1 MGGEL
6 TIALAGVAGLLLV
19 GLVGHGVWTARKAGA
34 RREAAARA
42 EPVEPTLAAPGDA
55 GAAGRI
61 EPVLGADP
69 AAEPPRAPRRNLPR
83 LDALIDALA
92 TLSLEAP
99 ITGELAAAHLPTTRR
114 AGSKPFF
121 IEGHNQATHEW
132 EPPQPGAWYREFQA
146 GVQLVGRSGPLNEIE
161 FSEFV
166 QKAQAFADAVGAT
179 ADFPDMLDVVA
190 RARELDGFASSHDAQ
205 LAVHLRA
212 RGPAWAVGFVQ
223 QQAAAQ
229 GFVPG
234 LTPGR
239 LVLPGSEEGAPPM
252 LVLSFDA
259 IAALS
264 EDPAQAVVR
273 EATLAFDV
281 PQTDAAADPFM
292 LWQACA
298 QSLAAALDADIVD
311 DDGRAV
317 PPQGFAAIGAEL
329 SRLYDALDARDMPA
343 GSALARRLFS

>member
-1 MGGEL
+1 MALGGEL
-6 TIALAGVAGLLLV
+6 TIALAGVAGLV
-19 GLVGHGVWTARKAGA
+19 VAGLVGHGVWTARKAGA
-34 RREAAARA
+34 RREAAARV
-42 EPVEPTLAAPGDA
+42 EPVEPTLAPA
-55 GAAGRI
+55 GEAGRV

-69 AAEPPRAPRRNLPR
+69 ASEPPRPQRRNLPR

-99 ITGELAAAHLPTTRR
+99 ITGELALSHLPGTRR

-121 IEGHNQATHEW
+121 IEGHNEATREW
-132 EPPQPGAWYREFQA
+132 ELPQPGAYYREFQA
-146 GVQLVGRSGPLNEIE
+146 GVQLVSRSGALNEIE

-166 QKAQAFADAVGAT
+166 QKAQAFADAIAAT

-190 RARELDGFASSHDAQ
+190 RARELDGFASGHDAQ

-212 RGPAWAVGFVQ
+212 RGPAWAVGFLQ

-234 LTPGR
+234 ITPGR
-239 LVLPGSEEGAPPM
+239 LVLPGSEDGAPPM

-259 IAALS
+259 IAALAD
-264 EDPAQAVVR
+264 DPAQAAVR
-273 EATLAFDV
+273 EVTLSFDV

-298 QSLAAALDADIVD
+298 QSLAMALEADIVD
-311 DDGRAV
+311 DDGRPV

>member
-1 MGGEL
+1 MSGFTLG
-6 TIALAGVAGLLLV
+6 LAILG
-19 GLVGHGVWTARKAGA
+19 GLVLAALVAYNTWTARRHAPRQPEDLPG
-34 RREAAARA
+34 
-42 EPVEPTLAAPGDA
+42 AAPAERVDPA
-55 GAAGRI
+55 LRTD
-61 EPVLGADP
+61 PVLEPDDSLSPLP
-69 AAEPPRAPRRNLPR
+69 APERKPG
-83 LDALIDALA
+83 LDALIDVIAPVVLESVVSGDAALA
-92 TLSLEAP
+92 A
-99 ITGELAAAHLPTTRR
+99 LPTTRR

-121 IEGHNQATHEW
+121 VEGQNLASREW
-132 EPPQPGAWYREFQA
+132 EPPQAGAQYREFQA
-146 GVQLVGRSGPLNEIE
+146 GVQLVSRSGALNEIE

-166 QKAQAFADAVGAT
+166 QKAQAFADAIGAT

-190 RARELDGFASSHDAQ
+190 RARELDTFASAHDGQ

-212 RGPAWAVGFVQ
+212 RGPAWGVGFLQ

-239 LVLPGSEEGAPPM
+239 LVLPGSDEGAPPM
-252 LVLSFDA
+252 LVLAFDA

-264 EDPAQAVVR
+264 DDPAQAAVR
-273 EATLAFDV
+273 EVTLSFDV

-298 QSLAAALDADIVD
+298 QALAAALEADIVD
-311 DDGRAV
+311 DDGRPV

-329 SRLYDALDARDMPA
+329 SRLYDALDGRDMPA
-343 GSALARRLFS
+343 GSAIARRLFS